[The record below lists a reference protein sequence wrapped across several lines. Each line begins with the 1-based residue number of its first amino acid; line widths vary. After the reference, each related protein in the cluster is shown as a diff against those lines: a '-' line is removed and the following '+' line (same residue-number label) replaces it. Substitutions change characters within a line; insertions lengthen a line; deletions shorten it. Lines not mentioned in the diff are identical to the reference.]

1 MKSASHRPAGFT
13 LVEMLIALVLLSL
26 LALGMVSALRTM
38 GQTQDRIDQRFAR
51 ADEFQSVAAFV
62 EQTLERLSD
71 RRALLQEQGKPLA
84 LFNGHPQS
92 LEWLGIMPARH
103 GMGGRYFFRLAVE
116 AVAHGQGLVL
126 RYQPW
131 KGESS
136 WPDWAGASSRVLV
149 PDVVG
154 LDIGYG
160 GKEMAPQQW
169 VPVWAPAEVLPAR
182 IRLGVV
188 TREGAWP
195 LWIVATRTLS
205 PGGGRSGIYS
215 HGPGS

>member
-84 LFNGHPQS
+84 LFNGQPQS
-92 LEWLGIMPARH
+92 IEWLGIMPARH

-116 AVAHGQGLVL
+116 TVAPGQALVL

-149 PDVVG
+149 HDVVG

-160 GKEMAPQQW
+160 GKDMVPQQW
-169 VPVWAPAEVLPAR
+169 VPVWILAETLPTR
-182 IRLGVV
+182 IRLDVA
-188 TREGAWP
+188 TREGTWP
-195 LWIVATRTLS
+195 LWVVATRTLS
-205 PGGGRSGIYS
+205 PGGGRSDMYS
-215 HGPGS
+215 HGPGR

>member
-1 MKSASHRPAGFT
+1 MKSASQRPVGFT

-169 VPVWAPAEVLPAR
+169 VPVWILAETLPTR
-182 IRLGVV
+182 IRLDVA
-188 TREGAWP
+188 TREGTWP
-195 LWIVATRTLS
+195 LWVVATRTLS
-205 PGGGRSGIYS
+205 PGGGRSDMYS
-215 HGPGS
+215 HGPGR